1 MRGPDAPT
9 GGRRRASQVSMPAQ
23 ASARAGVSHDGE
35 PRRFSLANWSVS
47 TRLAA
52 LCAMASVL
60 GLVFGGLRISDAVDT
75 SDTYAHTVQLAVV
88 GNRITALAQ
97 AMEDERDRAVGFMAL
112 LTLQST
118 AEGNNSGGNKAGPQV
133 LATLNAD
140 VKQEQAELASAESTT
155 NGAAASAQTAI
166 EGIGA
171 GFPASIQSKAAKA
184 LNQIAYIP
192 QLRLAF
198 SGSQPVQNL
207 EPATQLIGSYS
218 GIMTI
223 LFTLDDEITTG
234 SGDVVLGDDVRALSA
249 LSETEDQA
257 SQQRAIL
264 YGALLESALN
274 DAGQNQKQAFNNIGG
289 PTALGNFGG
298 TDALTAAQSLES
310 ADQQSFEAVASTSLT
325 QALLASSD
333 SHAAGSANQI
343 EDWTIIADDP
353 TVIFPLAGGLLDL
366 GFTNTAGAP
375 SAWYT
380 DMSAIIDGMRG
391 VDNSLADQIVARSQ
405 LLQHQAF
412 ESELITAVAVVLAV
426 LLVLLATALVARSMV
441 NPLRRLQRDALE
453 IATVKLPERVAAAAS
468 GSELAEAD
476 PAAFSRVEPIGVQTT
491 DEIGAV
497 ARAFDQVHAEAV
509 RLAGTEAQLRSNLN
523 AMFISL
529 SRRSV
534 PLIDRLS
541 RMIDNFEQ
549 NEDDP
554 DQLSHLFSMDHLV
567 TRMRR
572 NSENLLVLA
581 GEEPVRKWSEPVP
594 LTDVARAAAAEI
606 EQYGRVALT
615 VQPGVMVSGQS
626 AADVVHL
633 LAELLENA
641 TLFSPRNTQVQVAAA
656 DAPGGGVLIE
666 IRDEGVGV
674 STSRLA
680 EMNWR
685 LDHPPGVDVSVSR
698 HMGLFA
704 VSRLA
709 ARRGI
714 RVRLRA
720 GAPQGLTALVWLPGT
735 LTSHEQPPTVGMHSR
750 PQPQDVSLGEEMAF
764 ADALPADVDLQRASA
779 RHGGRHR
786 LGLLGSA
793 GPEEGAGA
801 GRGYAT
807 ADSGYASANGEQ
819 AANGGGYANGGG
831 NGYANG
837 NGNGYAN
844 GGGNGHTNGNGNG
857 NGYANGGGYAAAGN
871 GYASSSASGG
881 QAGPGNGRAAGG
893 EQRAQRSVW
902 FAAKT
907 PSSAS
912 AQAPSGGDEQAPAP
926 GGNGWGQGD
935 ADWSTGGRLAG
946 GAHYAGAY
954 SAELAARAA
963 GGGQSGEAELPQTR
977 AGLPRRVPQANPGFT
992 GQPPGRDA
1000 SPESAPV
1007 LGAPPGA
1014 GPQGPRSPFSPAGG
1028 QRQDAQQAPRRRSA
1042 EEARSR
1048 VAGFQLG
1055 SRDAAQ
1061 AGGNTWAAFS
1071 RGEDPPY
1078 PQPPAR

>member
-1 MRGPDAPT
+1 MRGPDTPT
-9 GGRRRASQVSMPAQ
+9 GGRRRASQISMPAQ
-23 ASARAGVSHDGE
+23 ASARAGIPHDGE

-60 GLVFGGLRISDAVDT
+60 GLVFGGLRISDAVGT
-75 SDTYAHTVQLAVV
+75 SNAYTQTVQLAVV
-88 GNRITALAQ
+88 GSKVTALAQ
-97 AMEDERDRAVGFMAL
+97 AMEDERDRTVGVMAL
-112 LTLQST
+112 TMLKAN
-118 AEGNNSGGNKAGPQV
+118 AETNGAGPQV
-133 LATLNAD
+133 LATVNGDLQ
-140 VKQEQAELASAESTT
+140 QENAELSSAEAIT
-155 NGAAASAQTAI
+155 NGVAGTAQSAIQ
-166 EGIGA
+166 GIGT
-171 GFPASIQSKAAKA
+171 GFPASITGKAATV
-184 LNQIAYIP
+184 LQQIAYLP
-192 QLRLAF
+192 TLRQGVPTVSALRQGAVTQQP
-198 SGSQPVQNL
+198 SQV
-207 EPATQLIGSYS
+207 IDGYS
-218 GIMTI
+218 GVLSL
-223 LFTLDDEITTG
+223 LFALDNEITTG
-234 SGDVVLGDDVRALSA
+234 SGDVALGDDVRALSA
-249 LSETEDQA
+249 LSEAEDQA

-264 YGALLESALN
+264 YGALLDSALP
-274 DAGQNQKQAFNNIGG
+274 DAGTNSGQSAASPAPVFDYVTG
-289 PTALGNFGG
+289 PTALANFGG
-298 TDALTAAQSLES
+298 LDGFVTAQDLQF
-310 ADQQSFEAVASTSLT
+310 ADQQAFEAVATPAQT
-325 QALLASSD
+325 QAFTNSSG
-333 SHAAGSANQI
+333 STPAGSAQLI
-343 EDWTIIADDP
+343 ENLVTTADDP
-353 TVIFPLAGGLLDL
+353 TVIFPLAHGLPAL
-366 GFTNTAGAP
+366 GFTSEATAPA
-375 SAWYT
+375 AWYT
-380 DMSAIIDGMRG
+380 DVTGIISGMRG
-391 VDNSLADQIVARSQ
+391 VDNQLASAIVARSQ
-405 LLQHQAF
+405 FLQHEAF
-412 ESELITAVAVVLAV
+412 ESAVLTVVVVALAV
-426 LLVLLATALVARSMV
+426 LLVLFATALVARSMV
-441 NPLRRLQRDALE
+441 NPLRRLQREALE
-453 IATVKLPERVAAAAS
+453 IATIRLPERVAAASS
-468 GSELAEAD
+468 GAELAEAD
-476 PAAFSRVEPIGVQTT
+476 PAAFNRVEPIGVQTT

-534 PLIDRLS
+534 PLIDRLT
-541 RMIDNFEQ
+541 RMIDNLEQ

-615 VQPGVMVSGQS
+615 VQPGIMVSGQA

-735 LTSHEQPPTVGMHSR
+735 LTSHEQPQTVGMHSR
-750 PQPQDVSLGEEMAF
+750 PQVEGVALAEEMAF
-764 ADALPADVDLQRASA
+764 AEALPAGGDALQRASG

-786 LGLLGSA
+786 LGLLGAA
-793 GPEEGAGA
+793 GPEEAAPG
-801 GRGYAT
+801 GRGYAPP
-807 ADSGYASANGEQ
+807 
-819 AANGGGYANGGG
+819 G
-831 NGYANG
+831 NGYAVADNG
-837 NGNGYAN
+837 HAGNGHSGNGY
-844 GGGNGHTNGNGNG
+844 GG
-857 NGYANGGGYAAAGN
+857 A
-871 GYASSSASGG
+871 
-881 QAGPGNGRAAGG
+881 GNGRAPTG
-893 EQRAQRSVW
+893 EQREQREQQRSVW
-902 FAAKT
+902 FVAKT
-907 PSSAS
+907 PSSA
-912 AQAPSGGDEQAPAP
+912 QAPGGPDEQAPPPA
-926 GGNGWGQGD
+926 GNGRGQAD
-935 ADWSTGGRLAG
+935 ADWGAGSRLAA

-963 GGGQSGEAELPQTR
+963 SDGEDGMSAPLPQTQ
-977 AGLPRRVPQANPGFT
+977 AGLPKRVPQANTGAV
-992 GQPPGRDA
+992 GQPSRYDAAPEDA
-1000 SPESAPV
+1000 SV

-1014 GPQGPRSPFSPAGG
+1014 GPPGGRSMFPAAGG
-1028 QRQDAQQAPRRRSA
+1028 QRQPAQQAPRRRSA
-1042 EEARSR
+1042 EEARNR

-1061 AGGNTWAAFS
+1061 AGNQGAGNPGNGSWAAFS
-1071 RGEDPPY
+1071 RGDELPGRGAAPRPPGSPY
-1078 PQPPAR
+1078 PPAQPR

>member
-1 MRGPDAPT
+1 MRGPDTPT
-9 GGRRRASQVSMPAQ
+9 DGRRRASQISMPVQ
-23 ASARAGVSHDGE
+23 ASARAGTPRDGE
-35 PRRFSLANWSVS
+35 PRRFSVANWSVS

-75 SDTYAHTVQLAVV
+75 SNAYTRTVQLSVI
-88 GNRITALAQ
+88 GTKITALAQ
-97 AMEDERDRAVGFMAL
+97 AMEDERDLSAGTMAL
-112 LTLQST
+112 TMLLAGSV
-118 AEGNNSGGNKAGPQV
+118 SDKAGPLV
-133 LATLNAD
+133 VASLNTQLGQQNAQL
-140 VKQEQAELASAESTT
+140 VRAERVT
-155 NGAAASAQTAI
+155 NAAAKSAATAVG
-166 EGIGA
+166 GIGSA
-171 GFPASIQSKAAKA
+171 FPASIQSKAANV
-184 LNQIAYIP
+184 LVQIAYIP
-192 QLRLAF
+192 GLRAGAPTEQQLLA
-198 SGSQPVQNL
+198 GVAAEQPDQV
-207 EPATQLIGSYS
+207 IDGYS
-218 GIMTI
+218 GVLSI
-223 LFTLDDEITTG
+223 LFALDNEITTG
-234 SGDVVLGDDVRALSA
+234 SGDVALGDDVRALSW
-249 LSETEDQA
+249 LSQAEDQA

-264 YGALLESALN
+264 YGALFDSALN
-274 DAGQNQKQAFNNIGG
+274 NAGTDKKPFNNVGG
-289 PTALGNFGG
+289 LTALGNFGG
-298 TDALTAAQSLES
+298 LDALITAEDLQF
-310 ADQQSFEAVASTSLT
+310 ADQQSFQAVATTAQT
-325 QALLASSD
+325 QAFLD
-333 SHAAGSANQI
+333 SQGGVATQNAQLIENLVTTAG
-343 EDWTIIADDP
+343 DP
-353 TVIFPLAGGLLDL
+353 TVIFPLAKGIPGIGYTNAATAAGG
-366 GFTNTAGAP
+366 
-375 SAWYT
+375 WYG
-380 DMSAIIDGMRG
+380 DMSATIDGTRG
-391 VDNSLADQIVARSQ
+391 VDNQLADQIVARSQ
-405 LLQHQAF
+405 QLQHQAF
-412 ESELITAVAVVLAV
+412 ESAVVTALAVALAV
-426 LLVLLATALVARSMV
+426 LLVLLAASLVARSMV

-453 IATVKLPERVAAAAS
+453 IAAVKLPARVAAAAS
-468 GSELAEAD
+468 GAELAETD
-476 PAAFSRVEPIGVQTT
+476 PAAFNRVEPIGVQTT
-491 DEIGAV
+491 DEIGRV

-541 RMIDNFEQ
+541 RMIDSLEQ
-549 NEDDP
+549 SEDDP

-615 VQPGVMVSGQS
+615 VQPGIMVSGQS

-674 STSRLA
+674 SASRLA

-735 LTSHEQPPTVGMHSR
+735 LTSHEQPPTVGLHSR
-750 PQPQDVSLGEEMAF
+750 QPVEGVLLADEMAF
-764 ADALPADVDLQRASA
+764 AEAIPSEGDLLQRASS
-779 RHGGRHR
+779 RQIGRHR
-786 LGLLGSA
+786 LGLLAANGDEPL
-793 GPEEGAGA
+793 GD
-801 GRGYAT
+801 RGYAT
-807 ADSGYASANGEQ
+807 A
-819 AANGGGYANGGG
+819 
-831 NGYANG
+831 
-837 NGNGYAN
+837 GNGYAN
-844 GGGNGHTNGNGNG
+844 GG
-857 NGYANGGGYAAAGN
+857 NGYANADSGYAVSGSPRAVAGN
-871 GYASSSASGG
+871 GRGD
-881 QAGPGNGRAAGG
+881 AA
-893 EQRAQRSVW
+893 EQRQRSVW

-907 PSSAS
+907 PSSAAGEDRGDGDDQS
-912 AQAPSGGDEQAPAP
+912 PSS
-926 GGNGWGQGD
+926 GNGWGHGQQ
-935 ADWSTGGRLAG
+935 AQAEWSSAGRLTA

-963 GGGQSGEAELPQTR
+963 GDEQDAAPAPQTR
-977 AGLPRRVPQANPGFT
+977 AGLPRRVPQATAGSA
-992 GQPPGRDA
+992 GQPPADGQTAGYGASRDDA
-1000 SPESAPV
+1000 AV
-1007 LGAPPGA
+1007 LGAPPGNGA
-1014 GPQGPRSPFSPAGG
+1014 QALRSPFATTGA
-1028 QRQDAQQAPRRRSA
+1028 QRQVAPQAPRRRSP
-1042 EEARSR
+1042 EEARNR

-1061 AGGNTWAAFS
+1061 TAGNGGWSAFS
-1071 RGEDPPY
+1071 RGDDPQY
-1078 PQPPAR
+1078 PPSQPR